1 MCSYRL
7 LAKKIVYDLGAMT
20 RLNRFTALSVCA
32 LLLAAPAAFGCGGPG
47 MMAADCPMVG
57 MDGTG
62 EMAHSDAS
70 GVASAPASAMPSS
83 SCHESDQMAE
93 GCCDVE
99 PAPEPIQAPTF
110 ETVKL
115 LIALEATDLPVMAS
129 LVPPVQSLNWAVP
142 EGLREHDVGR
152 YTLFSSLLL

>member
-1 MCSYRL
+1 M
-7 LAKKIVYDLGAMT
+7 KIVYDLGSMT
-20 RLNRFTALSVCA
+20 RLKHLTALSVCA
-32 LLLAAPAAFGCGGPG
+32 LLLAAPTAFGCGGPG
-47 MMAADCPMVG
+47 MMAADCPMIG
-57 MDGTG
+57 MDEMG
-62 EMAHSDAS
+62 EMAHSESSRA
-70 GVASAPASAMPSS
+70 ASAMASAIPSS
-83 SCHESDQMAE
+83 SCHESDQVAE
-93 GCCDVE
+93 DCCDVE

-129 LVPPVQSLNWAVP
+129 LAPPLQSPNWRVP

>member
-1 MCSYRL
+1 
-7 LAKKIVYDLGAMT
+7 MT
-20 RLNRFTALSVCA
+20 RLNRISALSACA
-32 LLLAAPAAFGCGGPG
+32 LLLAVPAAFGCGGPG

-57 MDGTG
+57 MDGMG
-62 EMAHSDAS
+62 EMADS
-70 GVASAPASAMPSS
+70 MPTATTGS

-93 GCCDVE
+93 DCCDIE

-129 LVPPVQSLNWAVP
+129 LVPPVQSLNWQVP